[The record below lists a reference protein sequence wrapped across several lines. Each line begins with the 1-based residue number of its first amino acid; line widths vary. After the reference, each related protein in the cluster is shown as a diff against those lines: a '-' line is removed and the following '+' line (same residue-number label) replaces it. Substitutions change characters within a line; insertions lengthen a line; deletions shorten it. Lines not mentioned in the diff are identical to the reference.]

1 MADANVNTVSMTE
14 KQKVKEI
21 TDKLEEGL
29 KELFESE
36 KYKNYLSTMS
46 KFHNY
51 SFNNTLLIALQ
62 RPDASLVAGYQAWQ
76 KNFNRH
82 VKRGEKGIRIL
93 APAPYKIKEER
104 DKLDPVTGEVML
116 DKDGTPQTEEVEVK
130 IPAFRAVSV
139 FDVSQTDGEPLPEL
153 ETKELL
159 STVEGYED
167 FIKAVTYVAPAPIGF
182 EDIPGDS
189 KGYFNIEENRIAVQE
204 GMSESQTLKTMVHE
218 TAHSMLHNKEVNR
231 EDILAPAKDRNTK
244 EIEAESIAFTVC
256 RHFGI
261 DTSEYSFSYIAGWS
275 SGRDMKE
282 LKSSLDT
289 IRRTASELITG
300 IEEQLRELQ
309 RDREIMQEQSQE
321 LILAVSNTERS
332 HFDIASVKGMEGVE
346 LMNSL
351 LAMKDADRENVEAYL
366 ESRGAWVTHLGDDRS
381 EEVEEFHV
389 DYIYDTDTH
398 AITDI
403 KYAMEM
409 DRKAN
414 EPIKDSDV
422 VLKIMY
428 RENDGY
434 EIDKITNMTREQ
446 TLDLAHK
453 LAALDE
459 NEWDGN
465 IQDFMEENGAE
476 YVPIIVKDGRNS
488 GMPEFFDIAVD
499 LKAEEVSL
507 EKELSGMEYA
517 SSIIHRL
524 EHGKGVFS
532 PDERNL
538 IVNYGYKLD
547 DYEKTKELAEVLAYR
562 IENEPANA
570 ALTVIDAQAE
580 IDALPDGMIGL
591 SEMHEYGYTWEEML
605 PLTKETALEL
615 FDRDL
620 AVYQLHK
627 DGSEALIEDKE
638 QITGHDG
645 IFGIEK
651 GDWENERELRSIQEE
666 LAESSANKEAQLL
679 YGNTDKYGI
688 YQLKDNPELRYL
700 HFEGTESLKKM
711 GIIKDNYDAIKPENY
726 NLIYTGELA
735 ELAEDYPMLQTQ
747 GDKLEALYEKFNI
760 DHPADYKGHSLSV
773 SDIVVLHENGKNSAH
788 FVDSFGFTGL
798 PDFMRELEGV
808 KEQEADKAEKGLTNE
823 EKQFLETDNAPLIAK
838 KFLAW
843 DEIED
848 LGYRFFEDGYIDKF
862 KPSEKAL
869 YGDGMVPEPKIYD
882 LARRMQ
888 GGEDIREELAKAL
901 IGGHERVIEADE
913 NDDVAVLFGRDA
925 VTVTF
930 GNAEKQISYEE
941 MGTAF
946 LGLMESEYKDIEQA
960 RAAEEQEEEIAE
972 SATSGHNVQR
982 LETQQTAMEQ
992 SEPEQ
997 IQAGQAEAQKS
1008 YPAVYGHTLSYAME
1022 HGEVDKYS
1030 DSRKLDRECREA
1042 IEGTIRQNF
1051 DGMHLKH
1058 DIVKPL
1064 AEQYGSERMAFVLA
1078 STIQQESWDGR
1089 FSVDNKAWAS
1099 EFYIP
1104 ENIVHGIDM
1113 NRELIVS
1120 SHPAVLD
1127 GFIDMFRSEVLEKEK
1142 ELSIGQEKMTS
1153 GHDVQKLETEQTA
1166 MEQSEPEKP
1175 ATPEFENMEDGDEI
1189 IDLGD
1194 ETEQVLAE
1202 MKQSLEGRQD
1212 TSGHNVQKLE
1222 TESKKEAETELAFQ
1236 IADRFISIQETD
1248 GGYDYSIMGADYKEI
1263 DGGVYDNPDVSI
1275 REALNNIVEDLKE
1288 NPFDNGARGN
1298 ISENDELI
1306 PIDYD
1311 GLMEKVE
1318 AADHIEP
1325 QAQGNV
1331 VENFKAKTNELFHE
1345 ISEMNPAEIEETV
1358 KCHVQAQLDEHG
1370 IDAEIVD
1377 VAVVGS
1383 RCRGLEREGSDLD
1396 VAVELSTNE
1405 REDVLFDTF
1414 NGDGLHIGGVK
1425 VDINPITAQRTGSLE
1440 TYLPQVEDYLEGVRE
1455 AREKEPVSIFNIRM
1469 NDEERWFKNTS
1480 GLDAEGLCKAY
1491 AECDKPFVE
1500 MGKYGE
1506 RIEAAD
1512 HASIEQ
1518 GDRLDFSLEFN
1529 EETDQ
1534 ITIFDGENFAYKGLR
1549 ETLFPEQAEP
1559 EVTLTVAEC
1568 GEFHTMGEFYENIP
1582 TVEEA
1587 IAIWKQ
1593 IPPDRM
1599 NGIPAI
1605 GINIHTPGTE
1615 AFEDVGIDIL
1625 LGKRIDLD
1633 ILEYIPDIKDSPQAM
1648 EVIAELVA
1656 KLPEME
1662 IDGHM
1667 GEEFEAKVW
1676 EKRMPGLT
1684 PPEQLAVELDRF
1696 TYDYD
1701 AALYHDNSQNM
1712 TENVSELADAL
1723 KQRDTHDIAL
1733 WLAEIAA
1740 DGTEPEERK
1749 RAMELLE
1756 KLAEYKPLAKI
1767 EEMEEQNYNMVDN
1780 VLNNGAGEKA
1790 RKEENKKGQECPA
1803 ARTSLKA
1810 RLAEKKALV
1819 SGQGKDHEAQE
1830 NIKNNQ
1836 REM

>member
-1 MADANVNTVSMTE
+1 MADAKTE

-21 TDKLEEGL
+21 TDRLEEGL

-36 KYKNYLSTMS
+36 KYKSYLSTMS

-51 SFNNTLLIALQ
+51 SFNNTLLIAMQ
-62 RPDASLVAGYQAWQ
+62 KPEATLVAGFKAWQ
-76 KNFNRH
+76 TNFNRH
-82 VKRGEKGIRIL
+82 VNKGEKGIRIL

-116 DKDGTPQTEEVEVK
+116 DKDGMPQTEEVEIK

-139 FDVSQTDGEPLPEL
+139 FDVSQTDGEPIPEL
-153 ETKELL
+153 EAKELL

-167 FIKAVTYVAPAPIGF
+167 FVKAVTYVAPAPIGF

-189 KGYFNIEENRIAVQE
+189 KGYFSTEENRIAVQE

-218 TAHSMLHNKEVNR
+218 TAHSMLHSKEVNK
-231 EDILAPAKDRNTK
+231 EDILAPSKDRNTK
-244 EIEAESIAFTVC
+244 EVEAESIAYTVC
-256 RHFGI
+256 QHFGI
-261 DTSEYSFSYIAGWS
+261 DTSDYSFGYIAGWS
-275 SGRDMKE
+275 SGKDMKE

-300 IEEQLRELQ
+300 IEEQLREIQ

-321 LILAVSNTERS
+321 FILAVSNTERS
-332 HFDIASVKGMEGVE
+332 HFDIASVRGMEGAE
-346 LMNSL
+346 LLDSL

-398 AITDI
+398 AITDV

-428 RENDGY
+428 KENDGY

-446 TLDLAHK
+446 ALDIAHK
-453 LAALDE
+453 LAVLDE

-476 YVPIIVKDGRNS
+476 YVPIIVKGGRNS
-488 GMPEFFDIAVD
+488 GMPEFFDIAAD
-499 LKAEEVSL
+499 LKKGEVFL
-507 EKELSGMEYA
+507 EKDVSGMEYA
-517 SSIIHRL
+517 ASIIHRL
-524 EHGKGVFS
+524 EHGKGVFT

-547 DYEKTKELAEVLAYR
+547 DYEKTKELADVLAYR

-591 SEMHEYGYTWEEML
+591 SEMHEYGYTWEEIL

-620 AVYQLHK
+620 PVYQLHK
-627 DGSEALIEDKE
+627 DGSETLIEDKE
-638 QITGHDG
+638 QITEHGG

-651 GDWENERELRSIQEE
+651 SDWENERELRSMQAG
-666 LAESSANKEAQLL
+666 LAESGANKEAQLL
-679 YGNTDKYGI
+679 YGDTDKYGI
-688 YQLKDNPELRYL
+688 YQLKDNPELRDF
-700 HFEGTESLKKM
+700 HFAGTAELLKR
-711 GIIKDNYDAIKPENY
+711 GILSDDFKEIQPGNY
-726 NLIYTGELA
+726 NLVYAGELS
-735 ELAEDYPMLQTQ
+735 DIQ
-747 GDKLEALYEKFNI
+747 GQSQGEKLNAIFEKFNI
-760 DHPADYKGHSLSV
+760 DHPADYRGHSLSV
-773 SDIVVLHENGKNSAH
+773 SDIVVLHENGKNSAQ
-788 FVDSFGFTGL
+788 FVDSFGFTEL
-798 PDFMRELEGV
+798 PDFIRILEGV
-808 KEQEADKAEKGLTNE
+808 KEQGIQKAEPA
-823 EKQFLETDNAPLIAK
+823 Q
-838 KFLAW
+838 
-843 DEIED
+843 
-848 LGYRFFEDGYIDKF
+848 
-862 KPSEKAL
+862 
-869 YGDGMVPEPKIYD
+869 
-882 LARRMQ
+882 
-888 GGEDIREELAKAL
+888 
-901 IGGHERVIEADE
+901 
-913 NDDVAVLFGRDA
+913 
-925 VTVTF
+925 
-930 GNAEKQISYEE
+930 AE
-941 MGTAF
+941 
-946 LGLMESEYKDIEQA
+946 
-960 RAAEEQEEEIAE
+960 
-972 SATSGHNVQR
+972 
-982 LETQQTAMEQ
+982 QT
-992 SEPEQ
+992 
-997 IQAGQAEAQKS
+997 EAQKS
-1008 YPAVYGHTLSYAME
+1008 YPAFYGHTLSYAME
-1022 HGEVDKYS
+1022 HGEADKYLES
-1030 DSRKLDRECREA
+1030 HKLDRECKGA
-1042 IEGTIRQNF
+1042 IEETIRQNF

-1064 AEQYGSERMAFVLA
+1064 VEQYGSERMAFVLA
-1078 STIQQESWDGR
+1078 NTIQQESWDGR
-1089 FSVDNKAWAS
+1089 FSRDNKAWAS
-1099 EFYIP
+1099 EFPIS

-1113 NRELIVS
+1113 NSELVVS

-1127 GFIDMFRSEVLEKEK
+1127 GFIGMFRREVLEQEK
-1142 ELSIGQEKMTS
+1142 DLSAGQEKMTS
-1153 GHDVQKLETEQTA
+1153 GHDVNLSARQKDLKLEAEQTV
-1166 MEQSEPEKP
+1166 MEQSEPEQTQAEQSEAQAEKDEP
-1175 ATPEFENMEDGDEI
+1175 EKSAETPEFEDAEDGDEI

-1194 ETEQVLAE
+1194 ETDQVLAE
-1202 MKQSLEGRQD
+1202 MKKSLTGD
-1212 TSGHNVQKLE
+1212 K
-1222 TESKKEAETELAFQ
+1222 ETELAFQ
-1236 IADRFISIQETD
+1236 IADRFISIQEVD

-1263 DGGVYDNPDVSI
+1263 DGGMYDNSDVSI
-1275 REALNNIVEDLKE
+1275 REALNDIVEDLKE

-1298 ISENDELI
+1298 IGDKDELI

-1311 GLMEKVE
+1311 GLMENVE
-1318 AADHIEP
+1318 ATNRIEP
-1325 QAQGNV
+1325 QTQGNV

-1358 KCHVQAQLDEHG
+1358 KCHVQAKLEESG

-1377 VAVVGS
+1377 VAVAGS

-1396 VAVELSTNE
+1396 VVVELSTNE

-1414 NGDGLHIGGVK
+1414 NEDGLHIGGVK

-1469 NDEERWFKNTS
+1469 NDEERWFRNTS

-1491 AECDKPFVE
+1491 AECGKPFVE

-1512 HASIEQ
+1512 HAYIQQ
-1518 GDRLDFSLEFN
+1518 GEKLDFSIEFN

-1534 ITIFDGENFAYKGLR
+1534 ITIFDGENFEYKGLR

-1568 GEFHTMGEFYENIP
+1568 GEFHNLGEFYENIP

-1587 IAIWKQ
+1587 VAIWKQ
-1593 IPPDRM
+1593 IPPERM
-1599 NGIPAI
+1599 HGIPAI
-1605 GINIHTPGTE
+1605 GINVHTPGTE

-1625 LGKRIDLD
+1625 SGKRIDLD
-1633 ILEYIPDIKDSPQAM
+1633 ILEYIPDIKGNPQAM
-1648 EVIAELVA
+1648 EVVAALVA

-1662 IDGHM
+1662 IDGNM
-1667 GEEFEAKVW
+1667 SENFEAKVW
-1676 EKRMPGLT
+1676 EKRMPDLT
-1684 PPEQLAVELDRF
+1684 PAEQLAVEIDRF

-1701 AALYHDNSQNM
+1701 TALYHDNSQSM
-1712 TENVSELADAL
+1712 TENVSEIAEAL

-1733 WLAEIAA
+1733 WLADIAA
-1740 DGTEPEERK
+1740 DRTGSEERK